1 MTRIIDALLDAAR
14 AEAGVRSGAADP
26 NAVARRVVEACG
38 DMARDRG
45 VDVAL
50 LESSSRERLNID
62 DELATRTLQP
72 IVENACRYARS
83 KVTITVT
90 AQAGQAIFAV
100 LDDGDGVTPDERTVI
115 FEPGARGVAGAGS
128 SGGAGLGLALARR
141 LAESSGGTIEL
152 TDGPGSAFR
161 LRLPLRLS
169 SR

>member
-1 MTRIIDALLDAAR
+1 
-14 AEAGVRSGAADP
+14 
-26 NAVARRVVEACG
+26 
-38 DMARDRG
+38 
-45 VDVAL
+45 
-50 LESSSRERLNID
+50 
-62 DELATRTLQP
+62 
-72 IVENACRYARS
+72 
-83 KVTITVT
+83 VT